1 MNKSKLQKPYIIWA
15 LTVLCCFLWGC
26 AFPAIRAGYGLFNID
41 TADTFSIVLF
51 AGIRFFGAGVLTII
65 IFSFIEKKVLLP
77 KRTELKSIGVL
88 SLFQTVLQYLFFY
101 LGLAFTSS
109 SRASIVNSTSVFFA
123 LLIASL
129 LFKQEKLTAQKIIG
143 CVIGFAGVVL
153 VSIDA
158 FSQSSSL
165 LGEGFILLSSLSYA
179 FSSVFMKKYSA
190 SSNPAMLSGCQF
202 MLGGAVM
209 IAVGLAFGGGLTTVS
224 TKGIILLVYLMLVS
238 AIAYSVWSILIKHN
252 TVSKIA
258 VFGFMTPI
266 FGFVLSLIFDSAS
279 GVSLF
284 LALPALLLAVIG
296 IVLVNKTKE

>member
-1 MNKSKLQKPYIIWA
+1 
-15 LTVLCCFLWGC
+15 
-26 AFPAIRAGYGLFNID
+26 
-41 TADTFSIVLF
+41 
-51 AGIRFFGAGVLTII
+51 
-65 IFSFIEKKVLLP
+65 
-77 KRTELKSIGVL
+77 
-88 SLFQTVLQYLFFY
+88 
-101 LGLAFTSS
+101 
-109 SRASIVNSTSVFFA
+109 
-123 LLIASL
+123 
-129 LFKQEKLTAQKIIG
+129 
-143 CVIGFAGVVL
+143 
-153 VSIDA
+153 
-158 FSQSSSL
+158 
-165 LGEGFILLSSLSYA
+165 
-179 FSSVFMKKYSA
+179 
-190 SSNPAMLSGCQF
+190 